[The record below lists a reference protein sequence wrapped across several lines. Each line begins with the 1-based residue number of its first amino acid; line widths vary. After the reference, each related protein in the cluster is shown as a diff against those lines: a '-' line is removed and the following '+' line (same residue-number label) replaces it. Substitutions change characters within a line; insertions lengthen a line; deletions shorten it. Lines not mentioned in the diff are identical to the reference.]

1 MNKRDFLSDH
11 DRIQTYNLRIRSA
24 MLYSVELRSHCVIAS
39 AKIPYFGKFSN
50 PVSDFF
56 DIFWLLK
63 LKG

>member
-1 MNKRDFLSDH
+1 
-11 DRIQTYNLRIRSA
+11 

-63 LKG
+63 LNGSDSAGLERHDIVAAFPVFVGIG